1 MRGKRFVSS
10 IKHQWVYFCH
20 THSKNMFYLT
30 VVNKSLIL
38 LIPLTW
44 MVSDDRSHEEILD
57 VQMLELL
64 NSTSHM
70 KSSPHLLLTHVRLF
84 LFLTITLSSDPI
96 LAKTDWFVFLWSGS
110 PKKKHETWFLTNFI
124 NIINFRITACNDD
137 IL

>member
-1 MRGKRFVSS
+1 
-10 IKHQWVYFCH
+10 
-20 THSKNMFYLT
+20 MFYLT

-70 KSSPHLLLTHVRLF
+70 NPHH
-84 LFLTITLSSDPI
+84 IYY
-96 LAKTDWFVFLWSGS
+96 
-110 PKKKHETWFLTNFI
+110 
-124 NIINFRITACNDD
+124 
-137 IL
+137 